1 MSSGSYHSVGL
12 GSAACHAARPRLR
25 ARPASAAWPP
35 RPARQLRQRELRVN
49 QPLLGD
55 GEPEKNVV
63 ENAAYTLRGLDSS
76 IKPVCE
82 AHTDN
87 ELCESLVLYF
97 AQ

>member
-1 MSSGSYHSVGL
+1 M
-12 GSAACHAARPRLR
+12 
-25 ARPASAAWPP
+25 
-35 RPARQLRQRELRVN
+35 N